1 MDQRVPLPRME
12 QTLQK
17 ATLLF
22 QQGRSDDARR
32 LYRGILQASPD
43 NFDALH
49 NLGLIEL
56 QLNKS
61 KDAAALFRRALRR
74 RPNSAIAC
82 NSLGLAL
89 QALAQ
94 HTEAMTWYEKA
105 LAIEPRYANAHYN
118 LGNLLRQ
125 LERPED
131 AVAAYETALALKP
144 DLDRASLGLIVALL
158 SLWRLDDAIAELR
171 KALAIRPDLPVA
183 RSDLVYL
190 SLFRPQETPET
201 LFALHRDWAKFHAPA
216 ISTLDLR
223 FACAADPDRRLR
235 VGYVSPDF
243 RDHAEYDFV
252 APVLEAHDRR
262 QVEVVC
268 YSDVARPDRYTK
280 HLVAEVEHWVTIHG
294 MDDADVAERIRS
306 DGIDILVDLAGHT
319 GNNRL
324 KVFAAKPAPVQVA
337 WVGYPETRGL
347 EAVDYRIS
355 DAVLDPEGSER
366 FSTEKLI
373 RLPQSFCWRSRF
385 EAGPV
390 QAPPVTRTGYI
401 TFGSLN
407 QLHKMTRQVIEAWAR
422 VLRTEPRSRLFLVAS
437 ALANPSV
444 GERVAACFAEEGIGR
459 DRLVL
464 ASTVPAPDHLAL
476 YNQIDIGLDP
486 FPFNGHTTS
495 CEAMWMGVPVVT
507 LCGDRRASRTGA
519 SMLTVIGLPELIAAT
534 ADAYVEIAVSLAHD
548 LDRLAALRA
557 GMRERLQT
565 SPLCDVEAMTRAVET
580 AYRRAWRRWCEKPK
594 RDGAAI
600 SQGRTEAGSP
610 QQFPWHPG
618 IRPESGHPR

>member
-1 MDQRVPLPRME
+1 MNPRVSSPAVEMTVE
-12 QTLQK
+12 K
-17 ATLLF
+17 ASLLLR
-22 QQGRSDDARR
+22 QGRSDDARR
-32 LYRGILQASPD
+32 LYRSILQASPD

-49 NLGLIEL
+49 GLGLIEL
-56 QLNKS
+56 QLNKP

-74 RPNSAIAC
+74 RPNSAMAC

-89 QALAQ
+89 QALRRYA
-94 HTEAMTWYEKA
+94 EAMTWYEKA
-105 LAIEPRYANAHYN
+105 LVIEPRYANAHYN
-118 LGNLLRQ
+118 LGNLLRK

-131 AVAAYETALALKP
+131 AVAAYEKALVLKP
-144 DLDRASLGLIVALL
+144 DLDRASIGLIGAVL

-171 KALAIRPDLPVA
+171 SAMAIRPDLPVA
-183 RSDLVYL
+183 RSNLVYL
-190 SLFRPQETPET
+190 SLFRSQETPET
-201 LFALHRDWAKFHAPA
+201 LFALHREWANFHAPA

-223 FACAADPDRRLR
+223 FARAADPDRRLR

-243 RDHAEYDFV
+243 RNHAEYDFV

-268 YSDVARPDRYTK
+268 YSDVERPDRFTK
-280 HLVAEVEHWVTIHG
+280 HLMSKVERWVTIHG
-294 MDDADVAERIRS
+294 TDDAAVAERIRS

-319 GNNRL
+319 GGNRL
-324 KVFAAKPAPVQVA
+324 RVFSAKPAPVQVA

-347 EAVDYRIS
+347 AAIDYRIS

-373 RLPQSFCWRSRF
+373 RLPHSFCWRSRF

-390 QAPPVTRTGYI
+390 QAPPITRTGHI

-407 QLHKMTRQVIEAWAR
+407 QLHKMTPQVIEVWAR
-422 VLRTEPRSRLFLVAS
+422 VLRTEPRSHLFLVAS
-437 ALANPSV
+437 ALANSSV
-444 GERVAACFAEEGIGR
+444 GERVAACFADAGIGR

-464 ASTVPAPDHLAL
+464 APTVPTPDHLAL
-476 YNQIDIGLDP
+476 YNQIDIALDP

-507 LCGDRRASRTGA
+507 LSGDQRASRTGA
-519 SMLTVIGLPELIAAT
+519 SMLTVIGLPELIATT

-580 AYRRAWRRWCEKPK
+580 AYRGAWRRWCEKSK
-594 RDGAAI
+594 GARAVTLRG
-600 SQGRTEAGSP
+600 QTETSP

-618 IRPESGHPR
+618 IRSESGHPR